1 MFERYTEQAR
11 RALFFARYEAFQ
23 RGSPEIGTEHLLLAL
38 FRDEQSVTARVFARG
53 GLSLAEVQR
62 QVDARTSQL
71 APLSE
76 SSEAPFSSDAK
87 RVLHC
92 AAQEADRLLHSRIG
106 TEHLLL
112 GLLREERCTGA
123 TILNGRGLRLATVR
137 DQIVQMLST
146 TPALPI
152 ALPIGVPRASDAAR
166 LLRVSPSR
174 RDRREGPLVVSS
186 PHRVDANGFT
196 LKELI
201 AWAYHADVRDV
212 YLPPGFDDRERHD
225 AHLELPGAQSWSAID
240 RLVQDGVNRHFRI
253 TVARETRPIDVF
265 VLTSADGPC
274 PGRRAHDDD
283 PGGGATMYA
292 GFSTVALDAMSEPWG
307 LDGPAWR
314 DRLHSVGPINLTAT
328 TIADFALWLEEIV
341 GRPVI
346 DETGLTGTYDIE
358 LRGELQGLDELRQA
372 LLQRLALV
380 LTKARREMPTLTVYR
395 AS

>member
-123 TILNGRGLRLATVR
+123 TILNGRGLRPRHRSRSDRPDAQHNAGPPDR
-137 DQIVQMLST
+137 SSDW
-146 TPALPI
+146 
-152 ALPIGVPRASDAAR
+152 RASGIRRGALAAR
-166 LLRVSPSR
+166 
-174 RDRREGPLVVSS
+174 
-186 PHRVDANGFT
+186 
-196 LKELI
+196 
-201 AWAYHADVRDV
+201 
-212 YLPPGFDDRERHD
+212 
-225 AHLELPGAQSWSAID
+225 
-240 RLVQDGVNRHFRI
+240 
-253 TVARETRPIDVF
+253 VAEPARP
-265 VLTSADGPC
+265 T
-274 PGRRAHDDD
+274 
-283 PGGGATMYA
+283 
-292 GFSTVALDAMSEPWG
+292 
-307 LDGPAWR
+307 
-314 DRLHSVGPINLTAT
+314 
-328 TIADFALWLEEIV
+328 
-341 GRPVI
+341 
-346 DETGLTGTYDIE
+346 
-358 LRGELQGLDELRQA
+358 
-372 LLQRLALV
+372 
-380 LTKARREMPTLTVYR
+380 
-395 AS
+395 

>member
-62 QVDARTSQL
+62 QVDDRTSQL

-146 TPALPI
+146 TSAPPI
-152 ALPIGVPRASDAAR
+152 ALPIGVPRSSDAAR

-174 RDRREGPLVVSS
+174 RDPREGPLVVSS

-201 AWAYHADVRDV
+201 AWAYRADARDV
-212 YLPPGFDDRERHD
+212 
-225 AHLELPGAQSWSAID
+225 
-240 RLVQDGVNRHFRI
+240 
-253 TVARETRPIDVF
+253 
-265 VLTSADGPC
+265 
-274 PGRRAHDDD
+274 
-283 PGGGATMYA
+283 
-292 GFSTVALDAMSEPWG
+292 
-307 LDGPAWR
+307 
-314 DRLHSVGPINLTAT
+314 
-328 TIADFALWLEEIV
+328 
-341 GRPVI
+341 
-346 DETGLTGTYDIE
+346 
-358 LRGELQGLDELRQA
+358 
-372 LLQRLALV
+372 
-380 LTKARREMPTLTVYR
+380 
-395 AS
+395 